1 MDALPI
7 VMDRELKSIPPMM
20 SPMRGVRISLTRGAA
35 NDDTDSHVE
44 DVAAGNEFFKFLEQF
59 IFLRKCIL

>member
-20 SPMRGVRISLTRGAA
+20 SPDERSQNIVDKRCNDCGKGAA
-35 NDDTDSHVE
+35 HDDTDSHVE
-44 DVAAGNEFFKFLEQF
+44 DVAAGNKFFKFL
-59 IFLRKCIL
+59 